1 MPLDPMTPEQQRM
14 VEDNLALA
22 HYEARK
28 YRAPLSMDYEDWL
41 GECLVL
47 LVQAVRY
54 YEPQKGTLSTLMDRL
69 VYLRR
74 MDLKRQ
80 RQSIKRKTHYDAV
93 SLDQMAGD
101 NTLGEQVLVDH
112 DRALHLVEVR
122 EVVDLVL
129 ARMSPQAV
137 QIFRLL
143 ANDSTNRE
151 AARTLGI
158 CRSRVCDILMLARG
172 IAAQQYP
179 DEVVHNTS
187 CPDCGVPQT
196 TWAEDDRPRL
206 CSPCADLRVRE
217 IKRRYHQ
224 RRKQEAKA

>member
-1 MPLDPMTPEQQRM
+1 MPLDPMTLEQQRM

-22 HYEARK
+22 HYTARK
-28 YRAPLSMDYEDWL
+28 YRAPYGMDYEDWL

-47 LVQAVRY
+47 LVQAVRWHD
-54 YEPQKGTLSTLMDRL
+54 PKLGTLSTLVNRL

-74 MDLKRQ
+74 LDLNNKLNSKKRQ
-80 RQSIKRKTHYDAV
+80 NQTTSIGQIIGDESAV
-93 SLDQMAGD
+93 GQAL
-101 NTLGEQVLVDH
+101 LDH
-112 DRALHLVEVR
+112 DDRPHLIDVR
-122 EVVDLVL
+122 ELVDLVL
-129 ARMSPQAV
+129 ARMSPQAA

-179 DEVVHNTS
+179 DEVVFNTS

-217 IKRRYHQ
+217 IKRRYYQ
-224 RRKQEAKA
+224 RRKQEARA

>member
-28 YRAPLSMDYEDWL
+28 YRAPLGMDYEDWL

-54 YEPQKGTLSTLMDRL
+54 YEPQKGTLLTLMDRL

-74 MDLKRQ
+74 MNLKRQ

-101 NTLGEQVLVDH
+101 NTLGNQILVDH
-112 DRALHLVEVR
+112 DRAPHLVEVR

-129 ARMSPQAV
+129 SRMSPQAAQV
-137 QIFRLL
+137 FRLL
-143 ANDSTNRE
+143 AKDMTNPE

-158 CRSRVCDILMLARG
+158 CRSRVSDILMLARG

-179 DEVVHNTS
+179 DEVVHNTT
-187 CPDCGVPQT
+187 CPDCGIPQT

-206 CSPCADLRVRE
+206 CRPCADLRVRE
-217 IKRRYHQ
+217 IKQRYYQ